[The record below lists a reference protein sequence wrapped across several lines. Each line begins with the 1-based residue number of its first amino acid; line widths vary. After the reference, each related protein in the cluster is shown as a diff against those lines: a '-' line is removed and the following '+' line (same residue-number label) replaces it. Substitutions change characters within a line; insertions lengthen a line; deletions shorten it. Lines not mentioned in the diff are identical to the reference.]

1 LFLFPDISYVP
12 KNISGEFMKLYV
24 GTSGYSYNEW
34 KGIFYPEDIKPKD
47 MLKYYAKH
55 FSTVEINNTFYRI
68 PKKEVFESW
77 KEQVPAKFR
86 FILKAPQLITH
97 IKRLKADTKETVE
110 YFAKVSS
117 ALGEKRGVVLFQLP
131 PSAKLNLE
139 RLDEFINIVPKEIK
153 AAFEFRHEEW
163 FNDDVYNLLRKR
175 NFALCLSDTD
185 EEPVKELIN
194 TADWSYLRLRR
205 INYTKK
211 DLTDWH
217 KKIAEQSG
225 WKEAYIFF
233 KHEDE
238 GKGPEFAKKFMEVS

>member
-1 LFLFPDISYVP
+1 
-12 KNISGEFMKLYV
+12 V

-34 KGIFYPEDIKPKD
+34 KGNFYPEDIKPKD
-47 MLKYYAKH
+47 MLPYYSKH

-68 PKKEVFESW
+68 PKKEVFENW

-86 FILKAPQLITH
+86 FILKAPQIITH
-97 IKRLKADTKETVE
+97 IKRLKTDVKDTVD

-117 ALGEKRGVVLFQLP
+117 ALDEKRGVVLFQMP
-131 PSAKLNLE
+131 PSFKLNID
-139 RLDEFINIVPKEIK
+139 RLKDFIEIIPEELK
-153 AAFEFRHEEW
+153 CAFEFRHEEW
-163 FNDDVYNLLRKR
+163 FNENVYDLLRKR

-205 INYTKK
+205 LEYKKK
-211 DLTDWH
+211 DLSEWM
-217 KKIAEQSG
+217 KKIKSQN
-225 WKEAYIFF
+225 WKETFIFF

-238 GKGPEFAKKFMEVS
+238 GKGPEFAKKFIELNKDI

>member
-1 LFLFPDISYVP
+1 
-12 KNISGEFMKLYV
+12 MKLYV

-34 KGIFYPEDIKPKD
+34 KGNFYPEDIKSKD

-68 PKKEVFESW
+68 PRKEVFENW
-77 KEQVPAKFR
+77 KGQVPSKFR

-97 IKRLKADTKETVE
+97 IKRLKIDTKDTVE
-110 YFAKVSS
+110 YFTKVSS
-117 ALGEKRGVVLFQLP
+117 ELGDKRGVVLFQLP
-131 PSAKLNLE
+131 PSFKFNLE
-139 RLDEFINIVPKEIK
+139 RLKDFIDIVPTDLKC
-153 AAFEFRHEEW
+153 AFEFRHPDW
-163 FNDDVYNLLRKR
+163 FNNEAYDLLKKR

-185 EEPVKELIN
+185 EEPVQELIN

-211 DLTDWH
+211 NLTDWH
-217 KKIAEQSG
+217 KKIADHK

-238 GKGPEFAKKFMEVS
+238 GKGPEFAKKFIELKNN

>member
-1 LFLFPDISYVP
+1 
-12 KNISGEFMKLYV
+12 MKLYV
-24 GTSGYSYNEW
+24 GTSGYSYKEW
-34 KGIFYPEDIKPKD
+34 KGNFYPEKIKPQE
-47 MLKYYAKH
+47 MLPYYAKR

-68 PKKEVFESW
+68 PKKEVLESW

-86 FILKAPQLITH
+86 FILKAPQIITH
-97 IKRLKADTKETVE
+97 VKRLKTDVKDTVD
-110 YFAKVSS
+110 YFIKVSS
-117 ALGEKRGVVLFQLP
+117 ALGNKRGVVLFQLP
-131 PSAKLNLE
+131 PSFKLNLQ
-139 RLDEFINIVPKEIK
+139 RLEEFIEIVPKEVK

-163 FNDDVYNLLRKR
+163 FNEDVYSLLKKR

-205 INYTKK
+205 FNYTKK

-217 KKIAEQSG
+217 KRISG
-225 WKEAYIFF
+225 NKWKEAYIFF

-238 GKGPEFAKKFMEVS
+238 GKGPEFAQKFIELGK

>member
-1 LFLFPDISYVP
+1 
-12 KNISGEFMKLYV
+12 MKLYV
-24 GTSGYSYNEW
+24 GTSGYSYKEW
-34 KGIFYPEDIKPKD
+34 KGNFYPEKIKPQE
-47 MLKYYAKH
+47 MLPYYAKH

-97 IKRLKADTKETVE
+97 IKRLKTDVKDTVD
-110 YFAKVSS
+110 YFIKVSS
-117 ALGEKRGVVLFQLP
+117 ALGDKRGVVLFQLP
-131 PSAKLNLE
+131 PNFKLNIE
-139 RLDEFINIVPKEIK
+139 RLEQFINIVPKEIK

-163 FNDDVYNLLRKR
+163 FIDDVYNLLRKR

-185 EEPVKELIN
+185 EEPIPVSPSASRGKKNLIN

-211 DLTDWH
+211 NLTDWH
-217 KKIAEQSG
+217 KKIAEQK

-238 GKGPEFAKKFMEVS
+238 GKGPEFAKKFMEIKS

>member
-1 LFLFPDISYVP
+1 
-12 KNISGEFMKLYV
+12 MKLYV

-34 KGIFYPEDIKPKD
+34 KGNFYPEDIKSKE

-86 FILKAPQLITH
+86 FILKAPQMITH
-97 IKRLKADTKETVE
+97 IKRLKTDTKDTVE

-117 ALGEKRGVVLFQLP
+117 ALEEKRGVVLFQLP
-131 PSAKLNLE
+131 PNFKLNLE
-139 RLDEFINIVPKEIK
+139 RLDEFIKIVPEEIK
-153 AAFEFRHEEW
+153 AAFEFRNESW
-163 FNDDVYNLLRKR
+163 FNPPEADDVYALLKKR

-205 INYTKK
+205 ANYTKK
-211 DLTDWH
+211 KLSEWH
-217 KKIAEQSG
+217 KRIAEHSN

-233 KHEDE
+233 KHEEE
-238 GKGPEFAKKFMEVS
+238 GKGPEFAKGFLEINN

>member
-1 LFLFPDISYVP
+1 
-12 KNISGEFMKLYV
+12 MKLFV

-34 KGIFYPEDIKPKD
+34 KGNFYPEDIKSKD

-68 PKKEVFESW
+68 PKQEVFESW
-77 KEQVPAKFR
+77 KDQVPAKFR

-97 IKRLKADTKETVE
+97 IKRLKTDTKETVE
-110 YFAKVSS
+110 YFTKVSS

-131 PSAKLNLE
+131 PNFKLNLE
-139 RLDEFINIVPKEIK
+139 RLEEFINIVPEEIK
-153 AAFEFRHEEW
+153 AAFEFRHPEW
-163 FNDDVYNLLRKR
+163 FNDDVYNLLKKR

-185 EEPVKELIN
+185 ELPITELIN
-194 TADWSYLRLRR
+194 TADWSYFRLRR

-211 DLTDWH
+211 NLTDWH
-217 KKIAEQSG
+217 KKIAEQT

-233 KHEDE
+233 KHEEE
-238 GKGPEFAKKFMEVS
+238 GKGPEFAKRFMELGKH

>member
-1 LFLFPDISYVP
+1 
-12 KNISGEFMKLYV
+12 MKLYV

-34 KGIFYPEDIKPKD
+34 KGNFYPEDIKSKD
-47 MLKYYAKH
+47 MLGYYAKH

-97 IKRLKADTKETVE
+97 IKRLKVDTKDTVE
-110 YFAKVSS
+110 YFTKVSS
-117 ALGEKRGVVLFQLP
+117 ELGEKRGVVLFQLP
-131 PSAKLNLE
+131 PNFKLNLE
-139 RLDEFINIVPKEIK
+139 RLEEFINIVPKEIK

-163 FNDDVYNLLRKR
+163 FVDDVYNLLRKR

-185 EEPVKELIN
+185 EDPIPVSPSASRGKQLIN

-211 DLTDWH
+211 NLTDWH
-217 KKIAEQSG
+217 KKIAEQK

-238 GKGPEFAKKFMEVS
+238 DKGPEFAEKFVELGK